1 MVANTQ
7 IRLLVGANYGVD
19 FKKIPSPVG
28 AFLSREKVIAAAG
41 RSPFIESHFPS
52 TNMWDPIVS
61 HSDSSFTLSSMA
73 KIQKQIDFQWMVVQR
88 KQTIDIAGT
97 GRELGRK

>member
-1 MVANTQ
+1 
-7 IRLLVGANYGVD
+7 
-19 FKKIPSPVG
+19 
-28 AFLSREKVIAAAG
+28 
-41 RSPFIESHFPS
+41 
-52 TNMWDPIVS
+52 MWDPIVS